1 MKKNDV
7 NIPKIHIDPDK
18 LVKGDMDITLM
29 AKHDAFF
36 RRIVEFVLNKV
47 EGTED
52 GDTLAILVDDQGVE
66 YDMTLPYEGY
76 TKSLSKAKEF
86 FLFIEEYETCELI
99 KQLNQYLAKDE

>member
-1 MKKNDV
+1 MKRNDV

-18 LVKGDMDITLM
+18 LIKGDMDLTLM

-52 GDTLAILVDDQGVE
+52 GDTLAILVDDSGTE

-76 TKSLSKAKEF
+76 TKSLGKANEF
-86 FLFIEEYETCELI
+86 FLSIEEYETCELI
-99 KQLNQYLAKDE
+99 KQLKQYLEK

>member
-1 MKKNDV
+1 MKRNDI

-18 LVKGDMDITLM
+18 LIKGDMDLTLM

-52 GDTLAILVDDQGVE
+52 GDTLAILVDDNGTE
-66 YDMTLPYEGY
+66 YDMQLPPGGY
-76 TKSLSKAKEF
+76 TKSLSKANEF
-86 FLFIEEYETCELI
+86 FLSIEEYETCELI
-99 KQLNQYLAKDE
+99 KQLNQYLQE